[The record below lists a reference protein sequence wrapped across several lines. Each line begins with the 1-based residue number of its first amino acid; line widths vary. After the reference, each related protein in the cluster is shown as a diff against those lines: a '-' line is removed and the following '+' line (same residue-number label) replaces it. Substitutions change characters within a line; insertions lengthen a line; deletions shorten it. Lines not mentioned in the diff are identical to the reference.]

1 VHVHHREEGQLT
13 ECVSQ
18 APPQRSL
25 ASWTVQ
31 TTANTPT
38 NIKKISSC
46 QPTAASASSMLCIG
60 TVSQTLV
67 ICISSLAPALPVA
80 RRPSAFQILMV
91 RCFFPMILS
100 SGARQREYLTP
111 LDPFTTWQRLIVGS
125 AQHHFACV
133 HVREMSV
140 YARVSEAT
148 WARSFPGLGPV
159 ALLVVEA
166 RVAVF
171 SIKQDGG
178 STGASARGFLLLRAG
193 RGAVSLVS

>member
-1 VHVHHREEGQLT
+1 
-13 ECVSQ
+13 
-18 APPQRSL
+18 
-25 ASWTVQ
+25 
-31 TTANTPT
+31 
-38 NIKKISSC
+38 
-46 QPTAASASSMLCIG
+46 MLCVG
-60 TVSQTLV
+60 TVSQMLV

-111 LDPFTTWQRLIVGS
+111 LDPFTTWQRLIVLSSGS
-125 AQHHFACV
+125 AQHHFACA

-140 YARVSEAT
+140 YARVSEAA
-148 WARSFPGLGPV
+148 WARSFLGLGPV